1 MKVLLSWLRE
11 FAPIEGDPYEL
22 ADHMSDLGM
31 AVEETRILNPLEGV
45 VVARV
50 ADLRPHPKADRIQL
64 VDVEIENGDPMQ
76 VCCGAFNM
84 SVGDLIPFAT
94 IGTVMPDG
102 MEISQRE
109 MRGEM
114 SNGMC
119 CSAAELGLGSDH
131 DGIMIL
137 PEHLETGAPL
147 MQELGLVGDILW
159 DLEINPNRPDAMSV
173 AGVARDLAARLD
185 IPFEIPE
192 WTVPSSGAA
201 EDLAS
206 IQIDDGVLCP
216 RFTGRVLRGV
226 TVGKS
231 PLWMQMRLTLLGM
244 RPINSVV
251 DVSNYVMLE
260 LGTPNHTYDLSLLP
274 NGHIGVRRASDGES
288 ITTLDDQE
296 RMLQPNDGLI
306 VNEADEPIG
315 IAGVMGGASTEISDT
330 TDSVLVELAC
340 WEPRSIARTS
350 QRLGLRSEASA
361 RFERGTDWQINVT
374 AVQRFCHLLNEVT
387 PGGIEIVGEVLD
399 VAGTTPDSISVPVRT
414 SRISMLLGREFS
426 SEEIRNL
433 LTPIGFDVENTDSQD
448 VQLVTI
454 PSFRPDTETETDIA
468 EEVAR
473 HYGYGKLGATV
484 PRSPD
489 AGHLSPQQK
498 LRRVIRQVMTG
509 AGLIEAMPNPFL
521 APDDITKAALIV
533 EEPVRL
539 LNPLAV
545 EESVLRPSLLPGLLT
560 AVAYNYS
567 HRNMGAK
574 LFETGPVFEASEDS
588 SGLPLETEH
597 LAALIST
604 ADAFAATSLLKDLA
618 STLKLEFQLTNV
630 DGLAGLHPTRGAK
643 INIGDTEVGSLGE
656 VDPAVLRSYEIE
668 DRCAWLNLRLDL
680 VIEAAISVEGV
691 SYQPVSTFPSS
702 DVDLAFAV
710 GEQVQAS
717 EIEMT
722 LRKAAGEELQSL
734 HLFDVFR
741 SGQLDEGVRS
751 LAFSMRLQAK
761 DKTLTDEEVGVV
773 RQRCIEAVESAH
785 PASLRA

>member
-119 CSAAELGLGSDH
+119 CSAAELDLGSDH

-137 PEHLETGAPL
+137 PEDLETGAPL

-185 IPFEIPE
+185 VPFEIPE
-192 WTVPSSGAA
+192 WTVPSPGAA
-201 EDLAS
+201 EGLAS

-216 RFTGRVLRGV
+216 RFTGRVLKGV

-274 NGHIGVRRASDGES
+274 NGHIGVRRASNGES
-288 ITTLDDQE
+288 ITTLDGQE

-340 WEPRSIARTS
+340 WEPQSIARTS

-399 VAGTTPDSISVPVRT
+399 VTGTTPDTISVPVRT
-414 SRISMLLGREFS
+414 SRISMLLGRDFS
-426 SEEIRNL
+426 SEEIHDL
-433 LTPIGFDVENTDSQD
+433 LTPIGFEVENADSQD

-473 HYGYGKLGATV
+473 HYGYGKLGASV

-567 HRNMGAK
+567 HRNMEAK
-574 LFETGPVFEASEDS
+574 LFETGPVFESSEDS

-597 LAALIST
+597 LAALISN

-656 VDPAVLRSYEIE
+656 VDPAVLQSYEIE

-691 SYQPVSTFPSS
+691 PYQPVSTFPSS

-734 HLFDVFR
+734 QLFDVFR
-741 SGQLDEGVRS
+741 SDQLDEGVRS

-761 DKTLTDEEVGVV
+761 DKTLTDEEVGAV
-773 RQRCIEAVESAH
+773 RQRCIEAVESNH

>member
-288 ITTLDDQE
+288 ITTLDGQE

-414 SRISMLLGREFS
+414 SRISMLLGRDFS

-597 LAALIST
+597 LAALISN

-734 HLFDVFR
+734 QLFDVFR
-741 SGQLDEGVRS
+741 SDQLDEGVRS

-773 RQRCIEAVESAH
+773 RQRCIEAVESNH